1 MGRTLGATAA
11 TVLGLVGAIGLYA
24 GLIGSVQADER
35 EIVLYNGFGASRFV
49 LEGRVIEADGERP
62 EAESDTWFANLKRT
76 LGRLVND
83 EQKKVPLQVTLGSDT
98 WSAVTDEEGYFRVE
112 ASTPAGV
119 RAGWHEVT
127 VATDRGDA
135 RATGAVLL
143 VPAENRLG
151 IISDLDD
158 TILVSDVTDKSRLL
172 RNTLLVN
179 YAQRQPVSGTAALYA
194 RLARR
199 NPRPEA
205 APIFYLSASPRQ
217 LHVGIQ
223 AFLDRNGFPRGVLI
237 TKKVTNDDTSD
248 PLVDQMRYK
257 TARIEQLLAALPQV
271 KFTLVGDDGE
281 RDPEIYDRIRRQHP
295 DRIEAV
301 WIRKVSR
308 DAARAV
314 YPAQRDLAQALSG
327 AARQVGRAP

>member
-1 MGRTLGATAA
+1 MTQAAKASITLAA
-11 TVLGLVGAIGLYA
+11 AVALYA
-24 GLIGSVQADER
+24 CLIASVQADER
-35 EIVLYNGFGASRFV
+35 EIVLYDGFGASRFL

-83 EQKKVPLQVTLGSDT
+83 EQEKVPLRVTLGNGA
-98 WSAVTDEEGYFRVE
+98 WPAVTDEEGYFRVE
-112 ASTPAGV
+112 A
-119 RAGWHEVT
+119 RAPVDARSGWQEIT
-127 VATDRGDA
+127 VISERGDA

-143 VPAENRLG
+143 VPEENRLG
-151 IISDLDD
+151 LISDLDD
-158 TILVSDVTDKSRLL
+158 TILVSDVTDKSQLL

-179 YAQRQPVSGTAALYA
+179 YAQRQPVAGTAAFYT

-217 LHVGIQ
+217 LHTGIQ
-223 AFLDRNGFPRGVLI
+223 AFLDRNRFPRGVLI
-237 TKKVTNDDTSD
+237 TRKVTNDHTSD
-248 PLVDQMRYK
+248 PLLDQVRYK
-257 TARIEQLLAALPQV
+257 TARIEQLLVALPQV
-271 KFTLVGDDGE
+271 KFVLIGDDGE
-281 RDPEIYDRIRRQHP
+281 RDPEIYDNIRRQYP

-308 DAARAV
+308 DPARAV
-314 YPAQRDLAQALSG
+314 HSGQRDLAEALSG
-327 AARQVGRAP
+327 TPQGTRRAR

>member
-1 MGRTLGATAA
+1 MTQAPKASIGLAA
-11 TVLGLVGAIGLYA
+11 AIGLYA
-24 GLIGSVQADER
+24 CLTASAQADAR
-35 EIVLYNGFGASRFV
+35 EIVLYNGFGASRF
-49 LEGRVIEADGERP
+49 LIEGRVIEADGERP

-76 LGRLVND
+76 LGRLIND
-83 EQKKVPLQVTLGSDT
+83 EQEKVPLRVTLGKDA
-98 WSAVTDEEGYFRVE
+98 WPAVTDEEGYFRVE
-112 ASTPAGV
+112 AATLTGV
-119 RAGWHEVT
+119 RAGWHK
-127 VATDRGDA
+127 VAVAAERGPA
-135 RATGAVLL
+135 QATGALLL

-158 TILVSDVTDKSRLL
+158 TILVSEVTDKSQLL

-179 YAQRQPVSGTAALYA
+179 YAQRQPVPGTAALYT

-217 LHVGIQ
+217 LHAGIQ

-237 TKKVTNDDTSD
+237 TRKVTNDDTSD
-248 PLVDQMRYK
+248 PLLDPMQYK

-308 DAARAV
+308 DTARAV
-314 YPAQRDLAQALSG
+314 YPAQRDLAEALSRV
-327 AARQVGRAP
+327 ARQTGRAP

>member
-1 MGRTLGATAA
+1 MTPAPKASITFAA
-11 TVLGLVGAIGLYA
+11 AIALYA
-24 GLIGSVQADER
+24 CLTASVQADAR
-35 EIVLYNGFGASRFV
+35 EIVLYDGFGASRFL

-62 EAESDTWFANLKRT
+62 EAESDTWFVNLKRT

-83 EQKKVPLQVTLGSDT
+83 EQEKVPLRVTLGKDA
-98 WSAVTDEEGYFRVE
+98 WPAVTDEEGYFRLE
-112 ASTPAGV
+112 ANTPAGL
-119 RAGWHEVT
+119 RAGWHQ
-127 VATDRGDA
+127 VAVAAERSPA
-135 RATGAVLL
+135 QATGAVLL

-158 TILVSDVTDKSRLL
+158 TILVSHVTDKSQLL

-179 YAQRQPVSGTAALYA
+179 YAQRQPVAGTAALYA

-217 LHVGIQ
+217 LHAGIQ

-237 TKKVTNDDTSD
+237 TKKVTNDETSD

-281 RDPEIYDRIRRQHP
+281 RDPEIYDRIRRQYPH
-295 DRIEAV
+295 RIEAV

-308 DAARAV
+308 DTARAV

-327 AARQVGRAP
+327 AAPQTGRAP